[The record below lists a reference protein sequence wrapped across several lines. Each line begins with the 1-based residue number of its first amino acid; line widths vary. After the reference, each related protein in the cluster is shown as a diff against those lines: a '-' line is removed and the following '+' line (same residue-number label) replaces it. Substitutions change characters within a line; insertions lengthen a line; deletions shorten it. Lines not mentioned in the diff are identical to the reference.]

1 MKPEFQ
7 KKTNMNIVYKHIIRF
22 VVFAFLQA
30 LVFNQLNIGFGIH
43 LMIQPLFIML
53 LPFELAVIPLMGIAF
68 LMGLVID
75 IFSNTFGLNTS
86 ALVLMAYLR
95 PIVFKFYGPR
105 EGYDPLK
112 EPTSQD
118 MGSNWFALVYGLLLG
133 LHTFWFFLLEIF
145 ELGRFGFIL
154 QKTILSGGLSFLLAL
169 LIQSFILNSKQK
181 K

>member
-1 MKPEFQ
+1 M
-7 KKTNMNIVYKHIIRF
+7 TNIYKHIIRF
-22 VVFAFLQA
+22 VIFTFLQA

-53 LPFELAVIPLMGIAF
+53 LPFELSVIPLMGIAF
-68 LMGLVID
+68 LMGFFID
-75 IFSNTFGLNTS
+75 VFSNTFGLYTS
-86 ALVLMAYLR
+86 SLVLLAYLR

-112 EPTSQD
+112 EPTAHD
-118 MGSNWFALVYGLLLG
+118 MGSNWFSIVYGILLG

-154 QKTILSGGLSFLLAL
+154 QKTILSGVLSFLLAL
-169 LIQSFILNSKQK
+169 LMQSFILNSKQK
-181 K
+181 KWI

>member
-1 MKPEFQ
+1 V
-7 KKTNMNIVYKHIIRF
+7 TTNNMNIVYKHIIRF

-53 LPFELAVIPLMGIAF
+53 LPFELTVIPLMGIAF
-68 LMGLVID
+68 AMGLIID
-75 IFSNTFGLNTS
+75 IFSNTYGLNTS

-118 MGSNWFALVYGLLLG
+118 MGSGWFALVYGVLLG

-154 QKTILSGGLSFLLAL
+154 QKTILSGVLSFLLAL

>member
-1 MKPEFQ
+1 
-7 KKTNMNIVYKHIIRF
+7 MNVVYKHTIRF
-22 VVFAFLQA
+22 VIFAFLQA
-30 LVFNQLNIGFGIH
+30 MVFNQLNIGFGIH

-53 LPFELAVIPLMGIAF
+53 LPFELTVIPMMGIAF

-75 IFSNTFGLNTS
+75 IVSNTYGLNTS
-86 ALVLMAYLR
+86 SLVLMAYLR

-118 MGSNWFALVYGLLLG
+118 MGANWFTVVYGILLG
-133 LHTFWFFLLEIF
+133 LHSFWFFLLEIF
-145 ELGRFGFIL
+145 ELGRIGFIL
-154 QKTILSGGLSFLLAL
+154 QKTIFSGVLSFLLAL
-169 LIQSFILNSKQK
+169 LIQSFILNSTQK

>member
-1 MKPEFQ
+1 
-7 KKTNMNIVYKHIIRF
+7 MNVVYKHTIRF

-53 LPFELAVIPLMGIAF
+53 LPFELAVIPMMGIAF
-68 LMGLVID
+68 LMGLIID
-75 IFSNTFGLNTS
+75 IVSNTYGLNTS

-95 PIVFKFYGPR
+95 PIIFKLYGPR

-118 MGSNWFALVYGLLLG
+118 MGSNWFSVVYGILLG

-145 ELGRFGFIL
+145 ELGRIGFIL
-154 QKTILSGGLSFLLAL
+154 QKTIFSGVLSFLLAL

>member
-1 MKPEFQ
+1 
-7 KKTNMNIVYKHIIRF
+7 MNVVYKHTIRF
-22 VVFAFLQA
+22 VIFAFLQA
-30 LVFNQLNIGFGIH
+30 MVFNQLNIGFGIH
-43 LMIQPLFIML
+43 LMIQPLYIML
-53 LPFELAVIPLMGIAF
+53 LPFELTVIPMMGIAF

-75 IFSNTFGLNTS
+75 IISNTYGLNTS
-86 ALVLMAYLR
+86 SLVLMAYLR

-118 MGSNWFALVYGLLLG
+118 MGNSWFTVVYGILLG
-133 LHTFWFFLLEIF
+133 LHSFWFFLLEIF
-145 ELGRFGFIL
+145 ELGRIGFIL
-154 QKTILSGGLSFLLAL
+154 QKTIFSGLLSFLLAL

>member
-1 MKPEFQ
+1 
-7 KKTNMNIVYKHIIRF
+7 MNVVYKHTIRF
-22 VVFAFLQA
+22 VIFAFLQA

-53 LPFELAVIPLMGIAF
+53 LPFELAVIPMMGIAF

-75 IFSNTFGLNTS
+75 IVSNTYGLNTS
-86 ALVLMAYLR
+86 SLVLMAYLR
-95 PIVFKFYGPR
+95 PILFKFYGPR

-118 MGSNWFALVYGLLLG
+118 MGANWFTVVYGILLG

-145 ELGRFGFIL
+145 ELGRIGFIL
-154 QKTILSGGLSFLLAL
+154 QKTIFSGVLSFLLAL

>member
-1 MKPEFQ
+1 
-7 KKTNMNIVYKHIIRF
+7 MNVVYKHTIRF
-22 VVFAFLQA
+22 VIFAFLQA

-53 LPFELAVIPLMGIAF
+53 LPFELAVIPMMGIAF

-75 IFSNTFGLNTS
+75 IVSNTYGLNTS
-86 ALVLMAYLR
+86 SLVLMAYLR
-95 PIVFKFYGPR
+95 PILFKFYGPR

-118 MGSNWFALVYGLLLG
+118 MGANWFTVVYGILLG

-145 ELGRFGFIL
+145 ELGRIGFIF
-154 QKTILSGGLSFLLAL
+154 QKTIFSGVLSFLLAL